1 MVAVRLVRLWVVAAC
16 GTVFAQAGL
25 PELHVQ
31 INADRTAQ
39 ISVPAGWG
47 VTGRTGVVGT
57 EGPEGAL
64 LCGLN
69 GIALTPAG
77 AAKLRAKGQD
87 PQRLGMLVSDYLG
100 PKEALPALLT
110 WLAQTAGERADD
122 VRVTSAETVNQDAR
136 AAVVRACFRHQRG
149 EKSRPVES
157 VAFVRTV
164 PVDADQWSFFL
175 SIIWSEQDRLDER
188 WPLLSAIYRSYR
200 LIPQ

>member
-1 MVAVRLVRLWVVAAC
+1 MVATRLVCGLVLGLCGAAW
-16 GTVFAQAGL
+16 AQTGL
-25 PELHVQ
+25 PELQVQ
-31 INADRTAQ
+31 TNADRTAQ

-77 AAKLRAKGQD
+77 AAKLRAQGQD
-87 PQRLGMLVSDYLG
+87 PERLAMLVSEYLG

-110 WLAQTAGERADD
+110 WLTKTAGERVDD
-122 VRVTSAETVNQDAR
+122 VRITSAETVNQDAR
-136 AAVVRACFRHQRG
+136 AAVVRATFRHQRG
-149 EKSRPVES
+149 EKSRPVECM
-157 VAFVRTV
+157 ALVRTV
-164 PVDADQWSFFL
+164 PVNADHWSFYL
-175 SIIWSEQDRLDER
+175 SVVWTDRDRLDER